1 MRRPHENLHVETYAS
16 MSQYRPLVEH
26 APEVLALLDAAGK
39 ILYINPHAEKVLGH
53 RIGDVKGLSIFEFV
67 HRADLQRAAQ
77 EYMNTL
83 QQKGEHVPS
92 VLRIR
97 DSAGEWVPFEII
109 ANNCLDNPDLEAV
122 IFTGRDLRY
131 RTDIEAAIQCANVDT
146 EAEVTRR
153 TTELVKINAEL
164 RIENKARRQA
174 ESQLQ
179 QTISLLFA
187 TLDSTADGILVV
199 SLDGK
204 ITKCNKKFVEM
215 WRLDCGGSIEKDDR
229 LLLSRVA
236 EQLQSPRDFLDK
248 VRTLYADPA
257 ATSFDVLLFKDGR
270 IFERYSQPQHI
281 NDKITGRVWSFRDVT
296 RARNLEAELHQY
308 QKMEALGKL
317 AGGVA
322 HDFNNLLML
331 MSGYA
336 TELKEIASSE
346 RERDICEQMLA
357 TTRQAASVTKQLLTF
372 SRKQP
377 EAAVV
382 TDLNLIVLN
391 LEPMLRRL
399 LPDHIQLEVSLE
411 TDPLLVYVDVSQ
423 IETMIMNLVVNA
435 QDAMPDGGRLLI
447 ATSYKSSGDEKPS
460 NKEDL
465 SLAVLEVTDTG
476 LGMTPEVQ
484 SRVFEPFFTTKEMGR
499 GTGLGLPSVL
509 GIAQRS
515 GGRVEVKSSLGHG
528 STFRTLLPRAKGV
541 AQVVPRSAESTIRGG
556 SETIL
561 LAEDE
566 PGIRAMTRTYLESLG
581 YRVLEA
587 SDGLEAIARSLEY
600 AGPIDILVSDL
611 LMPRRRGDSAA
622 KAIKSQ
628 RPEIKTIFM
637 SGYAD
642 NDIACA
648 PEDILYKPFT
658 FPDLGSRVRS
668 ALDVSSPIS
677 DSNRDSAAD

>member
-1 MRRPHENLHVETYAS
+1 MARPHENLPADTFNFLS
-16 MSQYRPLVEH
+16 RYRSLVEH
-26 APEVLALLDAAGK
+26 APEVLALLDAEGK
-39 ILYINPHAEKVLGH
+39 ILYINPHTEKVLGH
-53 RIGDVKGLSIFEFV
+53 GRGEAEGLCIFEFV
-67 HRADLQRAAQ
+67 HPADLQRAAQ
-77 EYMNTL
+77 EYKNTL

-97 DSAGEWVPFEII
+97 DNADEWVPFEII

-131 RTDIEAAIQCANVDT
+131 RKDIEAAIQRANADT

-153 TTELVKINAEL
+153 TTELVKMNAEL
-164 RIENKARRQA
+164 RIENQARRQA
-174 ESQLQ
+174 ETQLQ
-179 QTISLLFA
+179 HTVSLLHA

-215 WRLDCGGSIEKDDR
+215 WRLDCGGSVENDDQA
-229 LLLSRVA
+229 LLSRVS
-236 EQLQSPRDFLDK
+236 EQLQSPHDFLDK
-248 VRTLYADPA
+248 VRTLYADPG

-308 QKMEALGKL
+308 QKMEALGQL

-331 MSGYA
+331 MSGY
-336 TELKEIASSE
+336 TTDLKESASSDRE
-346 RERDICEQMLA
+346 REICEQMLA

-382 TDLNLIVLN
+382 ADLNLIVLN
-391 LEPMLRRL
+391 LEPMFRRL
-399 LPDHIQLEVSLE
+399 LPDHIQLEVALE
-411 TDPLLVYVDVSQ
+411 PDPLLVYVDVSQ

-435 QDAMPDGGRLLI
+435 QDAMPEGGRLLI
-447 ATSYKSSGDEKPS
+447 ATSCKSSEEGKPGNNDEPW
-460 NKEDL
+460 
-465 SLAVLEVTDTG
+465 AVLEVTDTG

-484 SRVFEPFFTTKEMGR
+484 SHVFEPFFTTKEMGR
-499 GTGLGLPSVL
+499 GTGLGLSTVL

-515 GGRVEVKSSLGHG
+515 GGRVDVKSRVGHG
-528 STFRTLLPRAKGV
+528 STFRVLLPRAEGV
-541 AQVVPRSAESTIRGG
+541 AQIAPSSAESAIRGG

-566 PGIRAMTRTYLESLG
+566 PGIRAMTRAYLESLG

-611 LMPRRRGDSAA
+611 LMPRQRGDSAA

-628 RPEIKTIFM
+628 RPEIKVIFI

-642 NDIACA
+642 HDVACA
-648 PEDILYKPFT
+648 PENILYKPFT
-658 FPDLGSRVRS
+658 FPDLGSRVRLV
-668 ALDVSSPIS
+668 LDAASPIS
-677 DSNRDSAAD
+677 GLNMDSAAD